1 MLRYE
6 LLLSCGGCYHSGGVI
21 IVVCVGFVCGGIVVL
36 ICFGRG
42 RSIGCLFV
50 GFFVVLLC
58 WGGSMVM
65 LSNVVGILVGRR
77 VSGGWTVCLCVVLCH
92 SVDES
97 CELGIVGCHDAWSGA
112 VGVVA

>member
-1 MLRYE
+1 
-6 LLLSCGGCYHSGGVI
+6 
-21 IVVCVGFVCGGIVVL
+21 
-36 ICFGRG
+36 
-42 RSIGCLFV
+42 
-50 GFFVVLLC
+50 
-58 WGGSMVM
+58 MVM

-112 VGVVA
+112 VGVVAQTLGAKGGGWSVAIGRAKGGGWSVAIGWAKGGGWSVAIRWAKDGGSSVAIGFGA